1 MCLTDVVTRHW
12 LLLCPVA
19 KDDNIEA
26 LYEARP
32 WRQYIIEA
40 ETGKVIAALG
50 LAPFNMDGKLA
61 VIRKACAG
69 WKK

>member
-1 MCLTDVVTRHW
+1 MTHS
-12 LLLCPVA
+12 LCCDANSCVCHVA
-19 KDDNIEA
+19 QDDNIEA
-26 LYEARP
+26 TYEARP

-40 ETGKVIAALG
+40 ASGKIIAVLG

-61 VIRKACAG
+61 VIKSACAG